1 MDKKKADQQASP
13 KHSAVDSTSGAAQR
27 QRLLERLQEGPANTV
42 ELRRDLNIMMPAAR
56 VKELREAGHDIRTH
70 YGRVHDDQGRLHI
83 GVATYYLSTREASAA

>member
-42 ELRRDLNIMMPAAR
+42 ELRRDLNINDARRPSERAAR
-56 VKELREAGHDIRTH
+56 GWP
-70 YGRVHDDQGRLHI
+70 
-83 GVATYYLSTREASAA
+83 